1 MSTTTDTINTA
12 SAMPHHVTPEPRHL
26 YTAGFGDLVTTPAGA
41 KSGMTMCINEP
52 DDWNPGDPAAL
63 YYVASDGSA
72 WTIDEDTGETAPAI
86 LPSFVD
92 SADLGD
98 RPQGWDDC
106 AEWDA
111 HELLVEKARERIEG
125 ETIGFAAVVGDA
137 TWGAVVVAGDRG
149 RIIKADT
156 SANGL
161 AIHPATRR
169 FLAAFKADPS
179 VDFDITPSGIVDLT
193 DDALDG
199 FYQF

>member
-1 MSTTTDTINTA
+1 MNTTTDTINTA
-12 SAMPHHVTPEPRHL
+12 SDMPHHVTPEPRHL
-26 YTAGFGDLVTTPAGA
+26 YTAGFGDLLDADV
-41 KSGMTMCINEP
+41 
-52 DDWNPGDPAAL
+52 DDWNPGDPSAL

-106 AEWDA
+106 AERDA